1 MCKCFLADR
10 YNTKILMCFW
20 EIDKLVIR
28 GSKNMNF
35 QNIQKVIYT
44 YGMEC
49 YGNIISAAFITCFHV

>member
-28 GSKNMNF
+28 ESKNMNF

-44 YGMEC
+44 Y
-49 YGNIISAAFITCFHV
+49 